1 MTTTDPTPF
10 HKLNDPL
17 KEIVDPN
24 TNKNVAHILCP
35 INTCRCVIIRKGAAT
50 LVERVDNKLAL
61 PEHVLQGSTEQLD
74 DENAEGRTYFWHLGN
89 MMDFENVGFSK
100 TVDTTKYLSCAD
112 CDAGPI
118 GYHDTQSDPKEFL
131 VNVRRARYQF

>member
-1 MTTTDPTPF
+1 M
-10 HKLNDPL
+10 
-17 KEIVDPN
+17 VDME
-24 TNKNVAHILCP
+24 TFIAQ
-35 INTCRCVIIRKGAAT
+35 
-50 LVERVDNKLAL
+50 LAL
-61 PEHVLQGSTEQLD
+61 PEHVLQGVSEQPD

-131 VNVRRARYQF
+131 VNVRRARYQFQTVACLFLFLKNILYTTCTIRNCLY